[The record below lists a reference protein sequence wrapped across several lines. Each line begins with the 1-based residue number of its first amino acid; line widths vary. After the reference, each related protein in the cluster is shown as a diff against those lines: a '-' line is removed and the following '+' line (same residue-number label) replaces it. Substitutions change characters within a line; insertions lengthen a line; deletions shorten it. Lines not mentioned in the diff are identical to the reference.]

1 MKNIII
7 VGSGEDYSKN
17 KLKNYCERAFFIIA
31 SDGGVKTLLENG
43 IKPDLIVGDCD
54 SIDNIEDKKYENI
67 EKKIFPREKDLTDSE
82 IALKIAINKN
92 PDIIYL
98 FCMTGSYIDHSLAN
112 IYNLLR
118 NYNENIEIKIITSNS
133 EIFLIKNEKKIYNC
147 KNKRFSLFPINNI
160 YGLEITGSKYN
171 FNSKNIKLTD
181 YSVSNVFID
190 NEANIKLK
198 KGGIICIIFDE
209 GYE

>member
-1 MKNIII
+1 MKTIII
-7 VGSGEDYSKN
+7 AGSGEDYSKD
-17 KLKNYCERAFFIIA
+17 KLKNYCNNAFFIIA
-31 SDGGVKTLLENG
+31 SDGGAKILLENE
-43 IKPDLIVGDCD
+43 IKPDLIVGDFD
-54 SIDNIEDKKYENI
+54 SIDNIEDHKYNNI
-67 EKKIFPREKDLTDSE
+67 EKKIFPKEKDLTDSE
-82 IALKIAINKN
+82 IALKIATSKK

-133 EIFLIKNEKKIYNC
+133 EIFLIKKEKKISNC
-147 KNKRFSLFPINNI
+147 KNKRFSLFPLENI

-171 FNSKNIKLTD
+171 FNSKNIKIRD

-198 KGGIICIIFDE
+198 KGTLICIIFDE